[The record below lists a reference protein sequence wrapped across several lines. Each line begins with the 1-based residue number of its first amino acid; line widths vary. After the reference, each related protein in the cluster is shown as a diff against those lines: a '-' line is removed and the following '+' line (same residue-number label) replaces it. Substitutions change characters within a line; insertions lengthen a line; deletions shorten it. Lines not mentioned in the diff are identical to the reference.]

1 MLVNEIKGKQY
12 KQTLQTFDKL
22 AAQIPRS
29 IPQLLKFAL
38 KRLKTRI
45 VRVPSLKA
53 EKEPS
58 GRENRQKRLQNTGFD
73 ASGRIDTIGFIVA
86 KECGGGSSYV
96 FHAVALVISGSPRVP
111 IISAERILASKSQVK
126 QFQRF
131 RGEGTLSKHHILQTL
146 LHRSLLPVKMKVIK
160 SLVVSLFSFLFFF
173 FFCLIEQYAVSEIF
187 WDYML
192 ICSPLWTSLS

>member
-12 KQTLQTFDKL
+12 KETLQTFDKL

-38 KRLKTRI
+38 KRFKTRI

-53 EKEPS
+53 EKEPI

-86 KECGGGSSYV
+86 KECAGRSSYV
-96 FHAVALVISGSPRVP
+96 FHAVALVIPGSPRVP

-146 LHRSLLPVKMKVIK
+146 LHLSLLPVKMKVIK
-160 SLVVSLFSFLFFF
+160 SLVVSLFFSFLF
-173 FFCLIEQYAVSEIF
+173 FFCLIEQYVVSEIF

-192 ICSPLWTSLS
+192 VCSPLWTSLS

>member
-12 KQTLQTFDKL
+12 KETLQTFDKL

-58 GRENRQKRLQNTGFD
+58 GRENRQKCLQNTGFD

-86 KECGGGSSYV
+86 KECTGGSN
-96 FHAVALVISGSPRVP
+96 
-111 IISAERILASKSQVK
+111 
-126 QFQRF
+126 
-131 RGEGTLSKHHILQTL
+131 
-146 LHRSLLPVKMKVIK
+146 
-160 SLVVSLFSFLFFF
+160 
-173 FFCLIEQYAVSEIF
+173 
-187 WDYML
+187 
-192 ICSPLWTSLS
+192 

>member
-1 MLVNEIKGKQY
+1 M
-12 KQTLQTFDKL
+12 
-22 AAQIPRS
+22 
-29 IPQLLKFAL
+29 
-38 KRLKTRI
+38 
-45 VRVPSLKA
+45 RVPSLKA

-86 KECGGGSSYV
+86 KECAGRSSYV
-96 FHAVALVISGSPRVP
+96 FHAVALVIPGSPRVP

-146 LHRSLLPVKMKVIK
+146 LHLSLLPVKMKVIK

-173 FFCLIEQYAVSEIF
+173 FVSY
-187 WDYML
+187 WT
-192 ICSPLWTSLS
+192 ICSLENFLRLYVGMLPSVNVALLIIQPFSTNCNSFLGS